1 MSKRYS
7 NRKLKTDWAKIDAMS
22 DDDIDYSDI
31 PEQNENF
38 FRTAVLRMPD
48 TKAVVTLRLDRDVL
62 KWFKNQGRGYQTRI
76 NALLRAYMEAQ
87 ERVRKCHR

>member
-1 MSKRYS
+1 MSKHS
-7 NRKLKTDWAKIDAMS
+7 LKKKSKTDWAKVDAMS

-31 PEQNENF
+31 PEQDTGF

-62 KWFKNQGRGYQTRI
+62 NWFKSQGRGYQNRI
-76 NALLRAYMEAQ
+76 NALLRAYMEAKVSSSH
-87 ERVRKCHR
+87 E